1 MASEPNQGLFPAVLA
16 HPTAGQSTLEPSRI
30 AIRWRAGYAVTYY
43 VRRVPCRWSI
53 EGQPVSLPVVRRVG
67 RQPICTAMI
76 ALATGLVSVYA
87 EAGAWPAPIQPSLG
101 CAGARVA

>member
-1 MASEPNQGLFPAVLA
+1 M
-16 HPTAGQSTLEPSRI
+16 
-30 AIRWRAGYAVTYY
+30 
-43 VRRVPCRWSI
+43 
-53 EGQPVSLPVVRRVG
+53 SLPVVRRVG